1 MTRLNKPADPVK
13 PSAPDPVDAWLDVL
27 VAILSIPKP
36 DRQRVRDELEDH
48 LRSRIDDLLIHGLTE
63 PQALQKAVAELG
75 ETADLARQLS
85 HAHKP
90 PRTRRYAM
98 HALIIALAGTVVALG
113 VNTMRPATTLPAMA
127 ASSNALDAVIEPTL
141 GGQVAVPSTS
151 GELMTATVHV
161 PVGGQVSVEEILQ
174 RFASKFHLT
183 LELDREA
190 LSRLNIGTDSVI
202 TFPAVHP
209 SSESLAG
216 ILRRI
221 QEESGHAFRSIA
233 QESRLAASII
243 DGALVVT
250 SRHELDV
257 QTTER
262 RVYALGRFSG
272 DLADPYDQ
280 QIELVQVVDALME
293 HVTPYFWRDRG
304 GDMAMATL
312 LGSSLIVTAP
322 VRVHE
327 QVESLLD
334 DLHAQ
339 AVDQAEQRQAAEAAR
354 RGVAAREHGQLVGQI
369 RTEYERALSEKIDM
383 TEQVERLEVDY
394 HRQNSAIVM
403 LPAENKAETSKPIYA
418 EIERIMTQIRSLRTR
433 LEEATARVDYLRTR
447 MIEIEYEPLVS
458 ARNPKA
464 ASNPHVTP
472 GVVTVR
478 GQGLREGIYQVVNGM
493 TIRRMLMSA
502 GALEAQR
509 TGTVQLIRDDDVV
522 REWSF
527 HDAMSKPHGDTIL
540 LPGDTLA
547 IVP

>member
-1 MTRLNKPADPVK
+1 MTRLNKPADPVR

-27 VAILSIPKP
+27 VAMLSIPKP

-113 VNTMRPATTLPAMA
+113 VNTMRPATTLPAVA
-127 ASSNALDAVIEPTL
+127 ASSNALDAVTEPTN
-141 GGQVAVPSTS
+141 GGQVGVPATS
-151 GELMTATVHV
+151 GELMAATVDV
-161 PVGGQVSVEEILQ
+161 PVGGQVSVEEILR
-174 RFASKFHLT
+174 RFASKFQVA

-190 LSRLNIGTDSVI
+190 LSRLNVGTDSVI

-221 QEESGHAFRSIA
+221 QDESGHAFRTIA

-243 DGALVVT
+243 DGTLVVT

-257 QTTER
+257 QTAER
-262 RVYALGRFSG
+262 RVYALGRFSV
-272 DLADPYDQ
+272 DVTDSSVRP
-280 QIELVQVVDALME
+280 IEFVQVVEALMD

-304 GDMAMATL
+304 GDMATATL

-322 VRVHE
+322 ARIHE
-327 QVESLLD
+327 QIEVLLD

-339 AVDQAEQRQAAEAAR
+339 AVEQAEQRQAAEAAR
-354 RGVAAREHGQLVGQI
+354 REAAAREHNQLVS
-369 RTEYERALSEKIDM
+369 RVKAEYERALSELDNI
-383 TEQVERLEVDY
+383 TIRIEQLTASGSRLQRSLGSVSDD
-394 HRQNSAIVM
+394 HRDKE
-403 LPAENKAETSKPIYA
+403 AESIHQSLAVINAD
-418 EIERIMTQIRSLRTR
+418 IRSLRTR
-433 LEEATARVDYLRTR
+433 MEESTARVEYLRSR
-447 MIEIEYEPLVS
+447 MIEIEYEPLVIS
-458 ARNPKA
+458 RDLTSTRNR
-464 ASNPHVTP
+464 NVQP
-472 GVVTVR
+472 GLVEVR
-478 GQGLREGIYQVVNGM
+478 GDVARVGMYEHHAGL
-493 TIRRMLMSA
+493 TLRRMLVAA
-502 GALEAQR
+502 GWTPESVSS
-509 TGTVQLIRDDDVV
+509 TIQLIRDGKVV
-522 REWSF
+522 GEWS
-527 HDAMSKPHGDTIL
+527 ATS
-540 LPGDTLA
+540 LPGVDAA
-547 IVP
+547 ILSGDIIAVSD

>member
-1 MTRLNKPADPVK
+1 MTRLNKPADPVR

-27 VAILSIPKP
+27 VAMLSIPKP

-113 VNTMRPATTLPAMA
+113 VNTMRPATTLPAVA
-127 ASSNALDAVIEPTL
+127 ASSNALDAVTEPTI
-141 GGQVAVPSTS
+141 GGQVAVPATS
-151 GELMTATVHV
+151 GELMAATVDV
-161 PVGGQVSVEEILQ
+161 PVGGQVSVEEILR
-174 RFASKFHLT
+174 RFASKFQVA

-221 QEESGHAFRSIA
+221 QDESGHAFRTIA

-243 DGALVVT
+243 DGTLVIT

-257 QTTER
+257 QTAER
-262 RVYALGRFSG
+262 RVYALGRFSV
-272 DLADPYDQ
+272 DVTDPSVRP
-280 QIELVQVVDALME
+280 IEFVQVVEALMD

-304 GDMAMATL
+304 GDMATATL

-322 VRVHE
+322 
-327 QVESLLD
+327 
-334 DLHAQ
+334 
-339 AVDQAEQRQAAEAAR
+339 AR
-354 RGVAAREHGQLVGQI
+354 DRK
-369 RTEYERALSEKIDM
+369 S
-383 TEQVERLEVDY
+383 
-394 HRQNSAIVM
+394 
-403 LPAENKAETSKPIYA
+403 
-418 EIERIMTQIRSLRTR
+418 
-433 LEEATARVDYLRTR
+433 
-447 MIEIEYEPLVS
+447 
-458 ARNPKA
+458 
-464 ASNPHVTP
+464 
-472 GVVTVR
+472 VV
-478 GQGLREGIYQVVNGM
+478 
-493 TIRRMLMSA
+493 
-502 GALEAQR
+502 
-509 TGTVQLIRDDDVV
+509 
-522 REWSF
+522 
-527 HDAMSKPHGDTIL
+527 
-540 LPGDTLA
+540 
-547 IVP
+547 